1 MKRYIRSSR
10 QYLDL
15 SSRDGAT
22 GNYRKAKNFESLL
35 HMNGFTI
42 LGYREYNDHFAYKI
56 EKEGVVM
63 EITYF
68 KNANPKGTFAQI
80 DELWNNRKNQRI

>member
-1 MKRYIRSSR
+1 MKRYIRSAR

-15 SSRDGAT
+15 SSRDGAS

-35 HMNGFTI
+35 QANGFTI

-80 DELWNNRKNQRI
+80 VEMWNNRKNRL